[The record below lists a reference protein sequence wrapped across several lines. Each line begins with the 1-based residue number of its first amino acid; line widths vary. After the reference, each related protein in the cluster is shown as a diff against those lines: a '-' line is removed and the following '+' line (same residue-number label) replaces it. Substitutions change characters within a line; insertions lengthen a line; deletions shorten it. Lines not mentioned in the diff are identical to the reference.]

1 MAIGKNKR
9 LTKGKK
15 GQKKKTVDSMAKK
28 EWYDFKAPQPFE
40 SSRSFGKTCVTKTQ
54 GTRISTEVIKGRVV
68 ETTLADLKTQAD
80 NMFWRKVKLQVED
93 VEGRFCRTSFWGLDM
108 TRDKL
113 CQFIRKWHS
122 LLDIV
127 ADVKTQDGFVMR
139 VFVNAFTLKQ
149 REQFTKTSYANGA
162 QEKTIRK
169 RATDIL

>member
-15 GQKKKTVDSMAKK
+15 GQKKKLVDSMAKK

-54 GTRISTEVIKGRVV
+54 GTRISTEIIKGRVV

-80 NMFWRKVKLQVED
+80 NMFWRKIKLQVED
-93 VEGRFCRTSFWGLDM
+93 VEGRFCRTSFYGLDM

-113 CQFIRKWHS
+113 CQFIRYAQLFTSIIFLLIHINYIYFRKWHS
-122 LLDIV
+122 LIDIFV
-127 ADVKTQDGFVMR
+127 DVKTIDGFVMR
-139 VFVNAFTLKQ
+139 VFVNAFT
-149 REQFTKTSYANGA
+149 
-162 QEKTIRK
+162 
-169 RATDIL
+169 

>member
-40 SSRSFGKTCVTKTQ
+40 SSRSFGKTCVTKTI

-68 ETTLADLKTQAD
+68 ETTLSDLKTQSD

-93 VEGRFCRTSFWGLDM
+93 VEGKFCRTSFHGLDM
-108 TRDKL
+108 TRDKI

-122 LLDIV
+122 LIDIFV
-127 ADVKTQDGFVMR
+127 DVKT
-139 VFVNAFTLKQ
+139 
-149 REQFTKTSYANGA
+149 
-162 QEKTIRK
+162 
-169 RATDIL
+169 